1 MGKDLVS
8 AHLYTDQ
15 VVYPKPCYLKQLV
28 ISSARSQTTDC
39 YVYDNDTAVSGTLAY
54 GVDPSAQGV
63 FSINLPEPGILL
75 KQGLAVDKGA
85 NHAVTVVYQPI

>member
-8 AHLYTDQ
+8 GHYYADL

-28 ISSARSQTTDC
+28 ISADVNQTTDC

-63 FSINLPEPGILL
+63 FTVNLPEPGILL
-75 KQGLAVDKGA
+75 KKGLALDIGA

>member
-8 AHLYTDQ
+8 VHFYTNQ
-15 VVYPKPCYLKQLV
+15 VIYNKPCYLKQV
-28 ISSARSQTTDC
+28 IISSAANQTTDC

-63 FSINLPEPGILL
+63 FTINLPEPGILL
-75 KQGLAVDKGA
+75 KKGLAVDKGA